1 MEEKIKEMNEIQKT
15 LNQYSSKAVELTM
28 QEHPE
33 MTEIEAMNAVEDKIN
48 DYVYIIGNRADE
60 LSEND
65 NQKCQ
70 FLVYVGEAAEE
81 QEKINGISWD
91 REKRTRKENINILAI
106 FAARTFV
113 NHFDWESHPFTI

>member
-1 MEEKIKEMNEIQKT
+1 MEEKMKEMNEIQKT

-65 NQKCQ
+65 NHKYE

-81 QEKINGISWD
+81 QEKINGID
-91 REKRTRKENINILAI
+91 REKRTRKENIVILAI
-106 FAARTFV
+106 FAARLFI